1 MKVSTRKYK
10 KYIDDPTVPIPKS
23 TIYDHINRLKQSSQ
37 ASFSSLSHASLFLGD
52 YFQHHE
58 QSTSEF
64 SAHLSEMVVDK
75 NVVEDFDR
83 MESNL
88 MQGNFTEASYEIE
101 LPVPEETAGIPID
114 VIHDNSDLS
123 ADSDSDN
130 DVVVSS

>member
-1 MKVSTRKYK
+1 MAVY
-10 KYIDDPTVPIPKS
+10 
-23 TIYDHINRLKQSSQ
+23 
-37 ASFSSLSHASLFLGD
+37 
-52 YFQHHE
+52 
-58 QSTSEF
+58 
-64 SAHLSEMVVDK
+64 K

-88 MQGNFTEASYEIE
+88 MQGKFTEASYEIE